1 MGQQIAVVAK
11 PSRTPGVL
19 RFEANRNLTGSG
31 HEVFRSVADATGPRP
46 AAVLAGRLLASGQVA
61 TVHVY
66 GNMVTVDLQ
75 KGHAGEGLDEVV
87 ADLYQYWKPGMELP
101 TFDDMAAES
110 PADSGAAVAEGA
122 SPAEA
127 EYLRRIPAVLVER
140 SRSALARWRASH

>member
-31 HEVFRSVADATGPRP
+31 HEVFHSVADATGPRP
-46 AAVLAGRLLASGQVA
+46 AAVLAGRLLATGQVA
-61 TVHVY
+61 SVHVY
-66 GNMVTVDLQ
+66 ANMVTVDLQ
-75 KGHAGEGLDEVV
+75 KGHGGEGLDEVV

-101 TFDDMAAES
+101 TFDDMVAES
-110 PADSGAAVAEGA
+110 AGESAVVAEGA

-127 EYLRRIPAVLVER
+127 EYLRRIPPVLVER
-140 SRSALARWRASH
+140 SRAALARWRSSH